1 MAGRKKEAG
10 MTWHITSIPIEDQY
24 KACRT
29 ATDAFNELS
38 DRIGLV
44 AAIFVVFILINVVFR
59 NRK

>member
-1 MAGRKKEAG
+1 MN
-10 MTWHITSIPIEDQY
+10 ILTSIPIEE
-24 KACRT
+24 CRT

-44 AAIFVVFILINVVFR
+44 AAFYILINVVFR

>member
-1 MAGRKKEAG
+1 

-29 ATDAFNELS
+29 ATDALNELS

-44 AAIFVVFILINVVFR
+44 AAIFVVIICTITVAYLLGEFD
-59 NRK
+59 

>member
-1 MAGRKKEAG
+1 
-10 MTWHITSIPIEDQY
+10 MTWRITSIPIEDQY

-44 AAIFVVFILINVVFR
+44 AAIFVVIILINVVFR